1 VPCRHGIAL
10 RRSVEGVSWE
20 CRGSVVGVSW
30 ECRGSVAGV
39 SWECLAVHVYGVHV
53 YGVHE
58 GAGSV

>member
-1 VPCRHGIAL
+1 MGVSRECRA
-10 RRSVEGVSWE
+10 SVEE
-20 CRGSVVGVSW
+20 
-30 ECRGSVAGV
+30 V